1 MQLYEQSTNFITMIT
16 FISTSLT
23 LTVILRQNML
33 AIQNFLSKIKLP
45 QFFLSSKNIVF
56 LGLVLALTACKSVQ
70 TATNSTSSHATSQ
83 LQRDSI
89 YLHDSIRVEYRRG
102 NLFNSSHLSHSLSE
116 RSVFC
121 PGVEAKAFPHP
132 LSDALMI
139 KSPDTIIVE
148 KWHTAYKDR
157 IVQHTDTIQIE
168 TTKTETVQVRYVPR
182 FYKYCAALTALL
194 LLFLLIKF
202 TLWLYKRIL

>member
-1 MQLYEQSTNFITMIT
+1 MKKSIL
-16 FISTSLT
+16 TSLT
-23 LTVILRQNML
+23 LTVILRQNKI
-33 AIQNFLSKIKLP
+33 AIRNFLSKIKLP
-45 QFFLSSKNIVF
+45 QFILSSTNIVF

-116 RSVFC
+116 RPVLC
-121 PGVEAKAFPHP
+121 PGIEERAFLHP
-132 LSDALMI
+132 LSDALLI
-139 KSPDTIIVE
+139 KSPDTVIVE

-168 TTKTETVQVRYVPR
+168 TTKTETVQVRHVPK

-194 LLFLLIKF
+194 LILLLVKF
-202 TLWLYKRIL
+202 MLWLYKRFY